1 MIYKKK
7 TATAP
12 TEKAVDKPDYLS
24 NKAFYKELMASQ
36 KRGVMSNELGRM
48 FIILANKY
56 SSHWRFSQYTY
67 RDELVGNGIK
77 ACCEAFMKFNCKKS
91 RNPFAFF
98 TQVIHNA
105 FLQILNREKRHQR
118 IRDQL
123 LLDHAM
129 DPSNSYLEFLEAEDA
144 VPEPEDKEEA
154 KKLIEKLGAPIHEFT
169 EEEAEELDKSDE
181 TR

>member
-7 TATAP
+7 VGIAP
-12 TEKAVDKPDYLS
+12 IEKAAPKPDYLS
-24 NKAFYKELMASQ
+24 NKAFYKELMACQ
-36 KRGVMSNELGRM
+36 KKGVMSNALGKM
-48 FIILANKY
+48 FILLANKY

-91 RNPFAFF
+91 HNAFAFY
-98 TQVIHNA
+98 TMCIHNA

-123 LLDHAM
+123 LVDFNM
-129 DPSNSYLEFLEAEDA
+129 DPSNSYLEFLETEDA
-144 VPEPEDKEEA
+144 ISEPAEKEEVQ
-154 KKLIEKLGAPIHEFT
+154 KLIEKLGAPSHEFT
-169 EEEAEELDKSDE
+169 DEEAGELDKDK
-181 TR
+181 